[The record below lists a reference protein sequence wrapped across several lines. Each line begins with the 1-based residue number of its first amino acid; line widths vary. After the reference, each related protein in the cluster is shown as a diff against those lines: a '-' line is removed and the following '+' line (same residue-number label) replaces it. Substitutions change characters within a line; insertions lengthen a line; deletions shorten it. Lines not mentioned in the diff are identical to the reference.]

1 MKKNSL
7 KKISFNKSI
16 ISRFQ
21 SMHIYGGV
29 DKSKMP
35 KTRDE
40 FDGNDSIGEGG
51 QRSALAPC
59 VSDNNLAC

>member
-1 MKKNSL
+1 MKKHSL
-7 KKISFNKSI
+7 KKLSFKKSI
-16 ISRFQ
+16 ISKFQ
-21 SMHIYGGV
+21 SSNIYGGV

-59 VSDNNLAC
+59 VSDDNLVC